1 MSQKAKK
8 KGYELV
14 APDDEATNFKIKLD
28 PKHEGLMMNRGMN
41 YAAKLQKPFTFS
53 PQSFTSTV
61 SGLKPKVIKRE
72 AQLQHF
78 RDFLD
83 EPFRPVT
90 YCLVSAPN
98 DGMAKLLAAYMMQHA
113 IINHGQSLPVWHDLT
128 QSFKNPLL
136 EDSTRA
142 SLLVLNNVGTSATPT
157 KLEKLR
163 DILTHYAD
171 IPRVV
176 IATGCDPFAFF
187 TQHLYMPM
195 NACAYMTTD
204 QVKKSYEL

>member
-1 MSQKAKK
+1 MSPKAKK
-8 KGYELV
+8 KGREV
-14 APDDEATNFKIKLD
+14 MSSEDEVTDFRIKLD
-28 PKHEGLMMNRGMN
+28 LKHEGLMMNRGMN
-41 YAAKLQKPFTFS
+41 YAAKLQKPFTFN
-53 PQSFTSTV
+53 PQSFTSSV

-72 AQLQHF
+72 VQLQHF
-78 RDFLD
+78 REFLD

-113 IINHGQSLPVWHDLT
+113 IINHGQTLPVWHDLT

-136 EDSTRA
+136 EDGTRA
-142 SLLVLNNVGTSATPT
+142 SLLVLNNVGTAATPT

-171 IPRVV
+171 IPRIV

-187 TQHLYMPM
+187 TQCLYMPM

>member
-1 MSQKAKK
+1 MTQKTKK
-8 KGYELV
+8 
-14 APDDEATNFKIKLD
+14 DEVSPSKYDAENLKIRLD
-28 PKHEGLMMNRGMN
+28 PKHEALMANRGMN
-41 YAAKLQKPFTFS
+41 YAAKLQKPFVFS
-53 PQSFTSTV
+53 PQSFTSAV
-61 SGLKPKVIKRE
+61 QGLKPKVIKRE
-72 AQLQHF
+72 AQFQHLEE
-78 RDFLD
+78 FLE

-98 DGMAKLLAAYMMQHA
+98 DGMAKLLAAFMMQHA
-113 IINHGQSLPVWHDLT
+113 VINHGSTLPVWHDLT

-136 EDSTRA
+136 EDNTRA
-142 SLLVLNNVGTSATPT
+142 SLLVLNNVGSAATPT

-171 IPRVV
+171 IPRIV

>member
-1 MSQKAKK
+1 MNQRAVKK
-8 KGYELV
+8 KGYTV
-14 APDDEATNFKIKLD
+14 PTDTKTSDIKIKLD

-41 YAAKLQKPFTFS
+41 YAAKLQKPFVFS
-53 PQSFTSTV
+53 PQSFTSSV
-61 SGLKPKVIKRE
+61 PGLKPKVIKRE
-72 AQLQHF
+72 TQLRHLEE
-78 RDFLD
+78 FLD
-83 EPFRPVT
+83 DPFRPVT

-98 DGMAKLLAAYMMQHA
+98 DGMAKLLAAFMMQHA
-113 IINHGQSLPVWHDLT
+113 IINHGQTLPVWHDLT

-136 EDSTRA
+136 EDNVRA
-142 SLLVLNNVGTSATPT
+142 SLLVLNNVGNSATPT

-171 IPRVV
+171 VPRIV